1 MCDII
6 TSNTRRIELTRSCH
20 IKIQK
25 DGETKEF
32 ELSFDELNVGDL
44 LGRGQFGT
52 VKKMKHGPT
61 GYTFAVKVCHTY
73 FILVIL
79 VKPIV

>member
-1 MCDII
+1 MLYFSM
-6 TSNTRRIELTRSCH
+6 TSRTRRIELTRSCD

-25 DGETKEF
+25 DGQTEEF
-32 ELSFDELNVGDL
+32 KLSFDELNVGDL

-61 GYTFAVKVCHTY
+61 GHTFAVKVC
-73 FILVIL
+73 FFSQFN
-79 VKPIV
+79 